1 MAPQYFPSPNF
12 AKEETKDML
21 EKLEEIEEEGF
32 VEGVDNLHP
41 SDGKSFHENL
51 VKTLDFLV
59 NQTLSVI
66 TRGVPLANTGGRN
79 TNAIKN
85 RIS

>member
-1 MAPQYFPSPNF
+1 
-12 AKEETKDML
+12 ML

-41 SDGKSFHENL
+41 SDVKSFHENL

-59 NQTLSVI
+59 NQTLSVL
-66 TRGVPLANTGGRN
+66 TKGVPLVNTGGRN